1 MSSFQ
6 SDGSYDT
13 NILDFFQSNNNNNI
27 NINNNQNNT
36 QNNNQNNS
44 YNSNGSL
51 NNNLNNNN
59 NNNNN
64 IYLKEMN
71 RIKTFSSEV
80 INPFDVSLHLSP
92 AGIKRWSHVFHV
104 ASRLF
109 FFYYFF
115 FLIYLLFFFNLF
127 YYFFQFILCYLIK
140 IKNK

>member
-51 NNNLNNNN
+51 NNNLNNNIY
-59 NNNNN
+59 NN

-127 YYFFQFILCYLIK
+127 YYFFQFIFE
-140 IKNK
+140 